1 MKKISLPI
9 SQTYSTSLDLMAI
22 PKQNVVQREGHVEIH
37 FPQMDFGAANEILQT
52 VRENGSLVV
61 YAATSIERQI
71 DEILLHYF
79 FGSTTKPNSRRDYF
93 LQNILQSDT
102 LNYSFKRNLLMKIVN
117 LQELLTGDHKN
128 KLDLNL
134 KNVMI
139 WRNAFA
145 HGTIHYDATRGAEII
160 YFSGS
165 PRTQS
170 LSDDFWN
177 QVESCYRET
186 NQLLTSILES
196 LSKMQPQSG
205 DTTPAPA
212 GA

>member
-1 MKKISLPI
+1 LKKINLRI
-9 SQTYSTSLDLMAI
+9 SQTYSTSLDLTAI
-22 PKQNVVQREGHVEIH
+22 PKQNVVQREGHLEIH
-37 FPQMDFGAANEILQT
+37 FPQMDFGAANQILQT

-71 DEILLHYF
+71 DEILLNYF

-93 LQNILQSDT
+93 LQNILQSDALT
-102 LNYSFKRNLLMKIVN
+102 YSFRRNLLTKVVN
-117 LQELLTGDHKN
+117 LQDLLTGDQKN
-128 KLDLNL
+128 ILDLNL
-134 KNVMI
+134 KNIMT

-145 HGTIHYDATRGAEII
+145 HGTIHYDATLGARII

-165 PRTQS
+165 PRTQE
-170 LSDDFWN
+170 LSDEFWD

-186 NQLLTSILES
+186 NKLLTSILET
-196 LSKMQPQSG
+196 LSKMEPPSG
-205 DTTPAPA
+205 GTAPTSA